1 MPNVLSLLCL
11 ILQKSFTMTLFIALF
26 LRVLSSPFANVF
38 QKKLTASKQNPLWV
52 NFVGFFS
59 LSIICIPFLGNIS
72 WSSFSPTF
80 WIYCVA
86 AGLVGALG
94 NGYLIKAVEKGDISL
109 LGPIN
114 SYKSVVGLLLG
125 IPLLGE
131 LPNLWGVLGMG
142 LIIYGS
148 YFILDT
154 LPERFSWRVLKRPEI
169 KFRIYAMLL
178 TAIEAIFIKKIIL
191 LSSPNI
197 SFVVWC
203 FFNALFSFCFLFIY
217 RVNPKKQL
225 KVIYKRNIPIYL
237 ALVSCMGFMQMAT
250 NYSFAHMPVGYA
262 LALFQLSGIV
272 SVGLGYAF
280 FKERNI
286 RKKLLGT
293 IIMIMGAVLIILLE

>member
-1 MPNVLSLLCL
+1 
-11 ILQKSFTMTLFIALF
+11 MTLFIALF
-26 LRVLSSPFANVF
+26 LRILSNPFANVF
-38 QKKLTASKQNPLWV
+38 QKKLTASQQNPLWV
-52 NFVGFFS
+52 NFVGFFT

-72 WSSFSPTF
+72 WSSFPPIF
-80 WIYCVA
+80 WINCIA
-86 AGLVGALG
+86 GGLVGALG

-114 SYKSVVGLLLG
+114 SYKSLVSLLLG

-203 FFNALFSFCFLFIY
+203 LFNALFSFCFLFLY
-217 RVNPKKQL
+217 RINPKKQL

-237 ALVSCMGFMQMAT
+237 ALVSCMGIMQMAT

-262 LALFQLSGIV
+262 LALFQLSGII
-272 SVGLGYAF
+272 SVVLGYFF
-280 FKERNI
+280 FKEHDI
-286 RKKLLGT
+286 RKKLFGT
-293 IIMIMGAVLIILLE
+293 VIMIVGAIVIILFE

>member
-1 MPNVLSLLCL
+1 
-11 ILQKSFTMTLFIALF
+11 MTLFIALF
-26 LRVLSSPFANVF
+26 LRILSSPFSNVF

-52 NFVGFFS
+52 NFVGFFT

-72 WSSFSPTF
+72 WSSFPPTF
-80 WIYCVA
+80 WIYCIA
-86 AGLVGALG
+86 GGLVGALG
-94 NGYLIKAVEKGDISL
+94 NGYLIKAVDKGDISL

-114 SYKSVVGLLLG
+114 SYKSVVSLLVG

-131 LPNLWGVLGMG
+131 FPNLWGLLGMG

-154 LPERFSWRVLKRPEI
+154 LPERFSWRLLKRPEI

-178 TAIEAIFIKKIIL
+178 NAIEAIFIKKIIL

-203 FFNALFSFCFLFIY
+203 FFNAFFSFCFLFLY
-217 RVNPKKQL
+217 RVDPKKQL
-225 KVIYKRNIPIYL
+225 QVIYKRNIPFYL
-237 ALVSCMGFMQMAT
+237 ALVSCMGIMQMAT
-250 NYSFAHMPVGYA
+250 NYSFAHMQVGYA

-272 SVGLGYAF
+272 SVGLGYVF

-293 IIMIMGAVLIILLE
+293 VFMIMGAVLIILLE